1 MSPILQIPVRN
12 LHSKV
17 HILRRGN
24 KEKWEIRKT
33 SYFQGNTGDKE
44 GKEVLHQR
52 GDCSIPS
59 KTNGLRIKS
68 SLQQQQKTH

>member
-1 MSPILQIPVRN
+1 M
-12 LHSKV
+12 
-17 HILRRGN
+17 GN
-24 KEKWEIRKT
+24 KEDKLF
-33 SYFQGNTGDKE
+33 SGQHDGDKE

-59 KTNGLRIKS
+59 KTHGLRIRS